1 MKSRMRFLL
10 PNRKSYKRNG
20 QDVTRTRV
28 LETICKEHEKSESSE
43 YRMYMRKNLLDLR
56 LIGWVNCHGVQNK
69 ILDSIR
75 VTHLYNSDSKADSV
89 CLPEHILFP

>member
-20 QDVTRTRV
+20 QDVARTRV
-28 LETICKEHEKSESSE
+28 LETICKELEKSESSE
-43 YRMYMRKNLLDLR
+43 YRMYMRKNLLDLK
-56 LIGWVNCHGVQNK
+56 LIGWVNCHGVY
-69 ILDSIR
+69 SIR
-75 VTHLYNSDSKADSV
+75 VSHLYHSDSKADSV